1 MEKCHLNFASALFL
15 RIRVDLSDENKF
27 LIKRSGTYLAW
38 LVKDLYNATCAHAL
52 LEEEIHHE
60 QRRKSSLKPPIM
72 QNSNYVQLSAVVFGT
87 TIKTSKYRIV
97 PLCYS
102 HITLSVQSIPERL
115 PVN

>member
-1 MEKCHLNFASALFL
+1 MEKCRLNFASALFL

-72 QNSNYVQLSAVVFGT
+72 
-87 TIKTSKYRIV
+87 
-97 PLCYS
+97 
-102 HITLSVQSIPERL
+102 
-115 PVN
+115 